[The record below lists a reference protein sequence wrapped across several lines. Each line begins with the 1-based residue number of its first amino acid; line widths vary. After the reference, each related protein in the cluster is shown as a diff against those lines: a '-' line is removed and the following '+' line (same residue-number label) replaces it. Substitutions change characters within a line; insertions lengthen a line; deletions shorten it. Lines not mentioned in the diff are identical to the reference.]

1 MSIRRRKIAE
11 RVERNPELLKAVMR
25 RKSVLSK
32 HIAYRARRFNELL
45 QLI

>member
-11 RVERNPELLKAVMR
+11 RVERTPDVLKAVMK

-32 HIAYRARRFNELL
+32 HITYRARKFNELL
-45 QLI
+45 RLI

>member
-11 RVERNPELLKAVMR
+11 RVERTPELLKAVMK

-32 HIAYRARRFNELL
+32 HLAYRAKQFNELL
-45 QLI
+45 NLI